1 MAALI
6 IALILF
12 VLTIVCYIQIITKAG
27 YSPWWIL
34 LPLSL
39 PVLWLIATADAFHGF
54 SSGLGT
60 FGVFD
65 PQGIADQ
72 EKALGW
78 LILLDI
84 IANYVMLVAFAF
96 SDWPVIQAA
105 RSQFPPPATP
115 AAEVLPVCR
124 SGPLAPPQPPARSAD
139 QWEIR
144 RPRVPK
150 ASPPAGTSRGP
161 SERANRATGTARY
174 GRRSGSGAEATGW
187 TSHWRNRS
195 RWDPKGPQRRPTEQR
210 TWRCPRPDADS

>member
-1 MAALI
+1 VAALI

-105 RSQFPPPATP
+105 RSRFPAAGDTGGRSAPRLPQRPSGPAPAPGPISGPMGDPSAPSPQGQPAGWYKSGPVGAGEQSYWDGSVWTAKRQWSGGDWVDLPLAQPQPVGSEGTP
-115 AAEVLPVCR
+115 A
-124 SGPLAPPQPPARSAD
+124 PPD
-139 QWEIR
+139 
-144 RPRVPK
+144 
-150 ASPPAGTSRGP
+150 
-161 SERANRATGTARY
+161 
-174 GRRSGSGAEATGW
+174 
-187 TSHWRNRS
+187 
-195 RWDPKGPQRRPTEQR
+195 
-210 TWRCPRPDADS
+210 